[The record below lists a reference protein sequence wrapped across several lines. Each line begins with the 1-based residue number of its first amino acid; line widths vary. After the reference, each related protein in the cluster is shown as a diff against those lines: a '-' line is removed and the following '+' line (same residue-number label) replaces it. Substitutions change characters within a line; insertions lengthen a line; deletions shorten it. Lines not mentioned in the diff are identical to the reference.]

1 MGLVGLFALVPLV
14 AFGLYGGSLSD
25 HHDRRLVA
33 LVANLVAWATSIAC
47 ALQAWLGNEN
57 VWVLYLL
64 VAVWNGAF
72 GVSSPAR
79 QSIYPRI
86 LPREQLPAA
95 NALGVFAMSTA
106 MMVGP
111 LMAGLLVDLGGFA
124 CGLHRRRAR
133 DDGGAVGALAAAA
146 AAARAA
152 PGRRGHPR
160 RAGARCS
167 TASASCAPRPTCG

>member
-1 MGLVGLFALVPLV
+1 MRV
-14 AFGLYGGSLSD
+14 
-25 HHDRRLVA
+25 
-33 LVANLVAWATSIAC
+33 
-47 ALQAWLGNEN
+47 QAWLGNEN
-57 VWVLYLL
+57 VWVLYVL

-111 LMAGLLVDLGGFA
+111 LMAGLLVDWGGFA
-124 CGLHRRRAR
+124 TAYTVDALVTHGR
-133 DDGGAVGALAAAA
+133 AVGAVAAAA

-152 PGRRGHPR
+152 R
-160 RAGARCS
+160 RAGRRPGPGSPRCS
-167 TASASCAPRPTCG
+167 TASGSCAAPRTCG

>member
-1 MGLVGLFALVPLV
+1 M
-14 AFGLYGGSLSD
+14 
-25 HHDRRLVA
+25 A

-133 DDGGAVGALAAAA
+133 DDGRAVGALAAAA
-146 AAARAA
+146 AAARARTRPVRPPA
-152 PGRRGHPR
+152 PGWR
-160 RAGARCS
+160 RCS
-167 TASASCAPRPTCG
+167 TASGSCAPHPTCG